1 MTMPRLLEMRNLS
14 RAYQGLRPL
23 RVRDLQVA
31 PGAVLH
37 LTGFDAEAAEIFVHL
52 LTGAALPDEGEVRLF
67 GTSTRD
73 ITDAEGW
80 LRSLDGLGLVSHR
93 AVLVDMLSVCQ
104 NMAMPLTLQ
113 VDPMSDEVRAQVEA
127 LAAETGVAPSLLDVP
142 LGRIDPETH
151 VRVRLARALAQSPTL
166 IVAEHPTVGVPREAV
181 AGLARDVA
189 AVARRRQAALLTL
202 TADPDWAGHAG
213 GEVLTLSARTG
224 ELTKGGRF
232 LERVRRALGGG

>member
-1 MTMPRLLEMRNLS
+1 MTTPYLLEMRALT

-23 RVRDLQVA
+23 RVRELQVA

-37 LTGFDAEAAEIFVHL
+37 LTGFDAEAAEMFVHL
-52 LTGAALPDEGEVRLF
+52 LTGAALPDEGDVRLF
-67 GTSTRD
+67 GVSTRD

-80 LRSLDGLGLVSHR
+80 LRSLDALGLVSHR
-93 AVLVDMLSVCQ
+93 AVLVDMLSVRQ

-113 VDPMSDEVRAQVEA
+113 IDPMSTEVRAQVDA
-127 LAAETGVAPSLLDVP
+127 LAREAGVPEAVLDRP
-142 LGRIDPETH
+142 LGSIDPETH
-151 VRVRLARALAQSPTL
+151 VRVRFARALAQSPTL

-213 GEVLTLSARTG
+213 GNVLTLSAKTG
-224 ELTKGGRF
+224 ELVPGGSF
-232 LERVRRALGGG
+232 LDRVRRALGGG

>member
-1 MTMPRLLEMRNLS
+1 MTMPLLLEMRNLT

-23 RVRDLQVA
+23 RIRDLQVA

-37 LTGFDAEAAEIFVHL
+37 LTGFDAEAAEMFVHL
-52 LTGAALPDEGEVRLF
+52 LTGAALPDEGDVRLF

-80 LRSLDGLGLVSHR
+80 LRSLDALGLVSHR
-93 AVLVDMLSVCQ
+93 AVLVDMLSVRQ

-113 VDPMSDEVRAQVEA
+113 VDPMPDEVRTQVEA
-127 LAAETGVAPSLLDVP
+127 LAGEAGVRLSLLDVP

-151 VRVRLARALAQSPTL
+151 VRVRLARALAQSPRL
-166 IVAEHPTVGVPREAV
+166 LVAEHPTVGLPRDAV

-189 AVARRRQAALLTL
+189 AIARHRQAALLTL
-202 TADPDWAGHAG
+202 TADPEWAGHAG

-224 ELTKGGRF
+224 ELTKGGSF